1 MTNRDARFRHIAD
14 QLALP
19 ADEDFG
25 AAGQYAP
32 WVRCGEQVFISGQLP
47 KRGGELALRGL
58 IGAEV
63 SVEDGRR
70 GAMLCAARCI
80 ALLQQAARHARSG
93 PRHRAHRRVPAE
105 RRGLRGP
112 QRGGGRCL
120 VGAARRVR
128 RGRRARSHQP
138 ERVPPASPRRS
149 GSRAA
154 GFRRLERAIAHAGFG
169 AAAGSTANAV
179 KRSNPPVPVL
189 PRPRPAR
196 PRRSARD
203 TYG

>member
-70 GAMLCAARCI
+70 GAMLCVARCI
-80 ALLQQAARHARSG
+80 ALLQQALG
-93 PRHRAHRRVPAE
+93 TLDRV
-105 RRGLRGP
+105 
-112 QRGGGRCL
+112 
-120 VGAARRVR
+120 
-128 RGRRARSHQP
+128 
-138 ERVPPASPRRS
+138 
-149 GSRAA
+149 
-154 GFRRLERAIAHAGFG
+154 RAIARIGVYLQSDADFEAHSAVADGASSVLHVVFGEAGVHARTSLSVF
-169 AAAGSTANAV
+169 
-179 KRSNPPVPVL
+179 RL
-189 PRPRPAR
+189 PRHAAVEVELQAFVEPQEPSVT
-196 PRRSARD
+196 PPSAAIV
-203 TYG
+203 